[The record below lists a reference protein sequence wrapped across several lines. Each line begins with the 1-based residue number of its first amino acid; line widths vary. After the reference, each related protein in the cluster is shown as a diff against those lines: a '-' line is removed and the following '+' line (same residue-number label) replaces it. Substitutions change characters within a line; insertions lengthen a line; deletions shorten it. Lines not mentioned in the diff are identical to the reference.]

1 MQSNHT
7 VKIVEAPCGSGKT
20 AWAATAPYYSPE
32 LTTPQEMGLPDDHDE
47 WREHQRETLDWLMDF
62 GEAKSVISLC
72 ETKFLQESNYSATY
86 GFDIVQGRSNYSC
99 AHPKGRGLTC
109 AECLFADE
117 GMHKCPYACPYLIAK
132 AWAIASPKASL
143 NYPYWLTSKDWRTNH
158 APQLLVLDE
167 AHRVPDVITGWTG
180 ATITDKHRTDWHL
193 LDFPRITAAG
203 KGMFVNTDNDPVAD
217 AIGWLEVART
227 KLGEHYTRLKRE
239 AKGDTDA
246 ARKAHKWLTRCE
258 RLGHK
263 LRTTLDALKSS
274 PNDWFIRSGR
284 GALRFGK
291 DKQPGFV
298 AKPLTA
304 RHHFKD
310 YFLDGYTTLMM
321 SATIGDAQTFAA
333 ECGVKKYD
341 SRIVPHR
348 FAPERHPVY
357 ILDAPKMGFKKKES
371 SRERVARF
379 DKQADVIA
387 NFINQWPTDW
397 PGLIHVS
404 RITEERFLAQRLWQ
418 RGLEGRVW
426 YITGHQE
433 GYMPTNAQLN
443 AWQAYK
449 RRVPNAILVIS
460 TFSLGYDGLDEKI
473 NITAK
478 IPFRRWGSEGSYDR
492 AWARYDRKRY
502 DLTAA
507 LHLAQ
512 QQGRN
517 RRGRE
522 CDYDTATETRGANA
536 IADGSFSRVRS
547 KLPLSVQE
555 SLMES

>member
-1 MQSNHT
+1 MMQLQLEQPSLYNVPHQT
-7 VKIVEAPCGSGKT
+7 WRPHQWETTQWALNLKDTGICEQPTGSGKSCV
-20 AWAATAPYYSPE
+20 AKAVSSC
-32 LTTPQEMGLPDDHDE
+32 
-47 WREHQRETLDWLMDF
+47 
-62 GEAKSVISLC
+62 KSVTVLVK
-72 ETKFLQESNYSATY
+72 TKFLQEQYGREYSGDLLFGKANYLCSHPDARGGATC
-86 GFDIVQGRSNYSC
+86 G
-99 AHPKGRGLTC
+99 
-109 AECLFADE
+109 ECLFAEE
-117 GMHKCPYACPYLIAK
+117 GMYKCPHQCAYLTAK
-132 AWAIASPKASL
+132 AKAAASPFAIL
-143 NYPYWLTSKDWRTNH
+143 NYAYWMTSRGFREKH
-158 APQLLVLDE
+158 APQTLVLDE
-167 AHRVPDVITGWTG
+167 AHSVPDEVASFCGTTL
-180 ATITDKHRTDWHL
+180 TEKHRLNWHL
-193 LDFPRITAAG
+193 PDFPRITAG
-203 KGMFVNTDNDPVAD
+203 DKGMFVNTDNDPVAD
-217 AIGWLEVART
+217 AIGWLEAART

-246 ARKAHKWLTRCE
+246 ARKARKRFTRCE

-263 LRTTLDALKSS
+263 LRTTLDALKSA
-274 PNDWFIRSGR
+274 PDDWFIRSGKS
-284 GALRFGK
+284 ALQFGK
-291 DKQPGFV
+291 DKRPGFV

-321 SATIGDAQTFAA
+321 SATIGDARTFAA
-333 ECGVKKYD
+333 ECGIREYD
-341 SRIVPHR
+341 SRVVPHR

-357 ILDAPKMGFKKKES
+357 VLDAPKMGFKKKES
-371 SRERVARF
+371 SKERVARF

-387 NFINQWPTDW
+387 KFINQWPTDW

-426 YITGHQE
+426 YIASHQE

-460 TFSLGYDGLDEKI
+460 TFSMGYDGLDEKI

-478 IPFRRWGSEGSYDR
+478 IPFRRWGSEGSFER
-492 AWARYDRKRY
+492 AWALYNRKRY

-522 CDYDTATETRGANA
+522 CDYDTATEARGANA

-555 SLMES
+555 SLVEG

>member
-1 MQSNHT
+1 MMTQ
-7 VKIVEAPCGSGKT
+7 VKIAEVPCTYNVPHPTWRPHQWETAQWALSLEDTGICEQPTGSGKS
-20 AWAATAPYYSPE
+20 AVAKAVSS
-32 LTTPQEMGLPDDHDE
+32 
-47 WREHQRETLDWLMDF
+47 R
-62 GEAKSVISLC
+62 KSVIVLVK
-72 ETKFLQESNYSATY
+72 TKFLQEQYGREYGGDILFGKNNYLCSHPDAPGGATC
-86 GFDIVQGRSNYSC
+86 G
-99 AHPKGRGLTC
+99 
-109 AECLFADE
+109 ECLFSEE
-117 GMHKCPYACPYLIAK
+117 GMYKCPHQCTYLTAK
-132 AWAIASPKASL
+132 AKVAASPFGIL
-143 NYPYWLTSKDWRTNH
+143 NYAYWMTSRGFREKH
-158 APQLLVLDE
+158 APRFLVLDE
-167 AHRVPDVITGWTG
+167 AHSVPDEVGGFCG
-180 ATITDKHRTDWHL
+180 ASITDKHRTDWQL
-193 LDFPRITAAG
+193 PDFPRITAGG

-217 AIGWLEVART
+217 AIGWLEAART
-227 KLGEHYTRLKRE
+227 KIGEHYTRLKRE

-246 ARKAHKWLTRCE
+246 ARKARKRLTRCE

-263 LRTTLDALKSS
+263 LRTTLNALKSS
-274 PNDWFIRSGR
+274 PDDWFIRSGK
-284 GALRFGK
+284 GALQFGK
-291 DKQPGFV
+291 DKRPGFV

-304 RHHFKD
+304 RHHFGN

-321 SATIGDAQTFAA
+321 SATIGDARTFAA
-333 ECGVKKYD
+333 ECGVKEYD

-357 ILDAPKMGFKKKES
+357 VLDAPKMGFKKKES
-371 SRERVARF
+371 SKERVARF

-387 NFINQWPTDW
+387 DFIKQWPTDW

-404 RITEERFLAQRLWQ
+404 RITEERFLAQRRWQ

-426 YITGHQE
+426 YIAGHQE

-460 TFSLGYDGLDEKI
+460 TFSMGYDGLDEKI

-478 IPFRRWGSEGSYDR
+478 VPFRRWGSEGSFER
-492 AWARYDRKRY
+492 AWACYNRKRY

-522 CDYDTATETRGANA
+522 CDYDTATEVRGANA

-555 SLMES
+555 SLVED